1 MMAISSIFSGQKNRK
16 MCTQRKEGKRNS
28 QQRKSIP
35 GRKKNPREEGTLTG
49 NRNVLQVGLARHK
62 QSHCAHST
70 QMMCEISIVKL
81 TMEIDRSVSISGYS
95 ASGAARTVIKLEV
108 YWFVLTHLPGK
119 NFPNEKVREKK
130 RRDWDLDWEEP
141 HRLIVCIARFISS
154 FCAPS
159 YRWVW
164 PRSYPLLICCCSIK
178 IICNYIR
185 SQSADFSCH
194 GTFIYIFIFSLLS
207 VIKCATLRAQ

>member
-16 MCTQRKEGKRNS
+16 MCTQRKEGKENS

-35 GRKKNPREEGTLTG
+35 GRKKEPSVVLGTFP
-49 NRNVLQVGLARHK
+49 VLQVCLARHK

-95 ASGAARTVIKLEV
+95 QSGAARTVIKLEV
-108 YWFVLTHLPGK
+108 YWFVLTHSPGK

-130 RRDWDLDWEEP
+130 KETETETGRNPTDWLYAV
-141 HRLIVCIARFISS
+141 LVFISS

-164 PRSYPLLICCCSIK
+164 PRFYPLLICCCSIK

-185 SQSADFSCH
+185 SAKRRFLLSRHFH
-194 GTFIYIFIFSLLS
+194 LYFHLLS

>member
-16 MCTQRKEGKRNS
+16 MCTQRKEGKENS

-35 GRKKNPREEGTLTG
+35 GRKKEPSVVLGTFP
-49 NRNVLQVGLARHK
+49 VLQVGLARHK

-95 ASGAARTVIKLEV
+95 HSGAARTVIKLEV
-108 YWFVLTHLPGK
+108 YWFVLTHSPGK

-130 RRDWDLDWEEP
+130 RRL
-141 HRLIVCIARFISS
+141 RLGGTPQIDCMQCS
-154 FCAPS
+154 FSFLPFA
-159 YRWVW
+159 
-164 PRSYPLLICCCSIK
+164 PLLIAGCGRVFTPCWF
-178 IICNYIR
+178 
-185 SQSADFSCH
+185 AVV
-194 GTFIYIFIFSLLS
+194 L
-207 VIKCATLRAQ
+207 